1 VKKLLFLVVFTFV
14 LTVNSYGNEKIK
26 CPDTILKAPVSFF
39 YCVYSDYHNH
49 KYDEGIK
56 KIRKAI
62 EDLTPLYLKDK
73 NQEVP
78 NAVSREGRLKDSK
91 VYEALS
97 DLHMLLGMFYYQKA
111 LNMDNPS
118 VSKRLYKKLQE
129 KEKVNPFALF
139 ELLELYAEKKMAP
152 ELFSDEKAKKYKE
165 LLKELNLS
173 EEKFNS
179 LISQIRKEIKKDEKR
194 RLTLIQKALKELQK
208 AVEIN
213 PKNAMAYYQ
222 LGNFY
227 SGFLSEVSPSGFDF
241 SSAAEEAYYKAA
253 LLFKERGDKE
263 AVKEILKK
271 LQLLNPKSKYLK
283 ELRS

>member
-1 VKKLLFLVVFTFV
+1 MKKLLFLVVFTSV

-26 CPDTILKAPVSFF
+26 CPDTILKAPVSYF

-56 KIRKAI
+56 KIKKAI
-62 EDLTPLYLKDK
+62 EDLTPLYLNDK

-78 NAVSREGRLKDSK
+78 NAVSKEGRLKDSK

-118 VSKRLYKKLQE
+118 VSRRLYGKLQQ
-129 KEKVNPFALF
+129 KGKVNPFALF
-139 ELLELYAEKKMAP
+139 ELLELHAEKKVAP
-152 ELFSDEKAKKYKE
+152 EFFSEEKAKRYKE
-165 LLKELNLS
+165 LLKELSLS
-173 EEKFNS
+173 EEEFNS
-179 LISQIRKEIKKDEKR
+179 LLSQIRKEVEKDEKLR
-194 RLTLIQKALKELQK
+194 FTLMQKALEELQK
-208 AVEIN
+208 AIKLN

-227 SGFLSEVSPSGFDF
+227 SGSLSESSPSGSGF

-253 LLFKERGDKE
+253 LLFKEKGDKE